1 MVKRA
6 KKPKIDSG
14 AQPDFVSP
22 VDSMLKSAGSI
33 SESTVEPSAVSKVPA
48 ASEITRQQFVL
59 LAGSIFIIASCSL
72 VYELLISSLSTYL
85 LGSSVVHY
93 SITIGLFLFFM
104 GVGAWLAQSIRHA
117 PVSYTHLTL
126 PTKRIV

>member
-33 SESTVEPSAVSKVPA
+33 SESTVEPSAVSNVPA

-72 VYELLISSLSTYL
+72 VYELLIRVCQPIC
-85 LGSSVVHY
+85 SV
-93 SITIGLFLFFM
+93 
-104 GVGAWLAQSIRHA
+104 Q
-117 PVSYTHLTL
+117 VSYITL
-126 PTKRIV
+126 